1 MFQNSQVVLA
11 DERFLF
17 EDQQVELLPART
29 TMTIVGTPP
38 GGGKK
43 KKGNNKAVAVAT
55 VIQIAV
61 VKGDNNTV
69 TQNGTAVAVAKAG

>member
-11 DERFLF
+11 DEWFLF

-29 TMTIVGTPP
+29 TMSLAGNP

-61 VKGDNNTV
+61 NNDGNV
-69 TQNGTAVAVAKAG
+69 TQNGSASTTATAG

>member
-1 MFQNSQVVLA
+1 MLQKSQVVLV
-11 DERFLF
+11 DERFLV

-29 TMTIVGTPP
+29 TMTLAGSP
-38 GGGKK
+38 GGGR

-61 VKGDNNTV
+61 NDDGNV
-69 TQNGTAVAVAKAG
+69 TQNGSASATANAG

>member
-1 MFQNSQVVLA
+1 MFQSSQVVV
-11 DERFLF
+11 ENEQFLF

-29 TMTIVGTPP
+29 TMTLAGNP

-61 VKGDNNTV
+61 VKGDDNTV

>member
-1 MFQNSQVVLA
+1 MFQSSHVVV
-11 DERFLF
+11 ENESFLF

-29 TMTIVGTPP
+29 TMTMFTGKP

-55 VIQIAV
+55 VVQIAV
-61 VKGDNNTV
+61 NNDGNV
-69 TQNGTAVAVAKAG
+69 TQNVSASATANAG

>member
-1 MFQNSQVVLA
+1 MENEQ
-11 DERFLF
+11 FLF

-29 TMTIVGTPP
+29 TMTLACNP
-38 GGGKK
+38 GGGK

-61 VKGDNNTV
+61 VEGDNNTV
-69 TQNGTAVAVAKAG
+69 TQNGTAVAKAKAG

>member
-29 TMTIVGTPP
+29 TMKMPGG

-43 KKGNNKAVAVAT
+43 KRGNNKAVAVAT

-61 VKGDNNTV
+61 NNDGNV
-69 TQNGTAVAVAKAG
+69 TQNGSASATATAG

>member
-1 MFQNSQVVLA
+1 MFQSSQVVV
-11 DERFLF
+11 ENEQFLF

-29 TMTIVGTPP
+29 TMTVMSGNP
-38 GGGKK
+38 GGKK
-43 KKGNNKAVAVAT
+43 KKNNKAVAVAT